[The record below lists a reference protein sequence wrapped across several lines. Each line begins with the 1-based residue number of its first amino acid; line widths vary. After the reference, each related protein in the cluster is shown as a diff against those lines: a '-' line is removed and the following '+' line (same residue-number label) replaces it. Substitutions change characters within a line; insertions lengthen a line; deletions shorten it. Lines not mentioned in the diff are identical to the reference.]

1 MTLKLR
7 FFYRWSHEGLDIN
20 GHPPSLMAARNIND
34 LKIGEPHPFYIL
46 SGALSDFL
54 AHHPGLVDEA
64 LEDIAK
70 LERGAIQTAEWGGEG
85 FCHSLT
91 PTKVTFEHAI
101 FGECPE
107 WPIWSCTLAQY
118 KAALQGWRK
127 FIDMPKSIDTELIV
141 ELPEGIPN

>member
-1 MTLKLR
+1 MKVRFYSYVPLGRDGTLMDISRNSVLIDA
-7 FFYRWSHEGLDIN
+7 SESTVHEFNKYL
-20 GHPPSLMAARNIND
+20 
-34 LKIGEPHPFYIL
+34 L
-46 SGALSDFL
+46 SALETDFL
-54 AHHPGLVDEA
+54 AHHPSLADEA

-70 LERGAIQTAEWGGEG
+70 LERGEIQNAEWGGEG

-91 PTKVTFEHAI
+91 PTKVTFEHTI

-127 FIDMPKSIDTELIV
+127 FMDMPKSLDSELII
-141 ELPEGIPN
+141 EMPDAAE